1 MTVGVSEER
10 VEARRILGDVAR
22 QLDRKLAVE
31 VRDIPGNEERLQVTL
46 THGAKHHQ
54 VELRMDEILAAN
66 EDTVA
71 RHGLKLR
78 LKRVVDTMLFRK
90 VPDHRSNVVQS
101 VPPPGMNSARGGGRG
116 PFTGR
121 R

>member
-31 VRDIPGNEERLQVTL
+31 LRDIPGHDERVQVTL
-46 THGAKHHQ
+46 THGTKHHQ
-54 VELRMDEILAAN
+54 VEFRMDEIMAAAD
-66 EDTVA
+66 DTVA

-78 LKRVVDTMLFRK
+78 LKRTVDTMLFRK
-90 VPDHRSNVVQS
+90 VPDHRVAVKAI
-101 VPPPGMNSARGGGRG
+101 PPPSGGGLRGGRG
-116 PFTGR
+116 GPGGR
-121 R
+121 RP